1 MKSDNITALQP
12 APDALR
18 EADFKAAMRRLAATV
33 TVISTVDGHA
43 ARAMTA
49 TAVTSLSMAP
59 PSLLVCVNAN
69 ARFHGALA
77 SSDAFCVN
85 LLHKS
90 QADISRIFSRP
101 VSNDEF
107 RAAKW
112 LFEDGFVR
120 LQDSQASILC
130 RKAEQFTYGT
140 HTIFIGTVER
150 TLLREDIAPLVFQ
163 DGRYGQ
169 CLPLEA

>member
-1 MKSDNITALQP
+1 MKTDPSISLQP
-12 APDALR
+12 SPIQPL
-18 EADFKAAMRRLAATV
+18 ETDFKAAMRRLAATV
-33 TVISTVDGHA
+33 TVISTVEDGA

-77 SSDAFCVN
+77 SGDAFCVN

-101 VSNDEF
+101 VSDEEF
-107 RAAKW
+107 KAARW
-112 LFEDGFVR
+112 VFEGGFVR

-140 HTIFIGTVER
+140 HTIFVGTVER
-150 TLLREDIAPLVFQ
+150 TVLREEVAPLVFQ